1 MSTCWRD
8 RAAIAVLTAISALAA
23 TIGAGGSIAPPAAMA
38 AMAVTEATR
47 ATARPNAASANA
59 ALFANADRDAWLL
72 EAMEGAQREVSEAAV
87 LRERLEAAR
96 PEPGWAGRLAP
107 LAGMLQAL
115 ARAAGKPSVLIPA
128 TFIAVIAGG
137 LPFALRMRRRAASP
151 ARPDRK
157 AESRPAVSAAA
168 PPAGR
173 GERPAAARAERPAEH
188 LPSFASAARRAS
200 SGAAARPAVREAA
213 GETNIW
219 GRILR
224 LSATGMPGDE
234 IARTL
239 GASLD
244 DVHLVL
250 GLERKRV
257 ELAGALAGSQ
267 SGRDALGTPA

>member
-8 RAAIAVLTAISALAA
+8 RAAVAVLTAISALAA
-23 TIGAGGSIAPPAAMA
+23 AIGAGGSIAPPA

-47 ATARPNAASANA
+47 ATARPNAAAANA
-59 ALFANADRDAWLL
+59 AQFANADRDAWLL

-115 ARAAGKPSVLIPA
+115 AVAVAKPSVLIPA

-137 LPFALRMRRRAASP
+137 LPFALRMRRRAASW
-151 ARPDRK
+151 ARSDRK
-157 AESRPAVSAAA
+157 AESRPAVSAAEQ
-168 PPAGR
+168 P
-173 GERPAAARAERPAEH
+173 AARAQRPADARAARPAEH

-267 SGRDALGTPA
+267 TGRDALGTPA